1 MLSAVSLISE
11 ALIVAGI
18 VVVLMVTAPF
28 ITLFTAVLL
37 FGTVA
42 ALLKLTRRVFTRWGA
57 QQQELKKTILQNLH
71 QSLGGLKE
79 VKVLG
84 REHFFYHIFAR
95 RQGTLIRVHSRY
107 ATVTMVPRLLI
118 ETVFVC
124 GMLLVIV
131 LVTREGRD
139 ALDLVSLLGLYA
151 YAGFRIIPSAYRI
164 MLGVSTIRHGTAAVN
179 HVYND
184 FMAFEPDLP
193 VAGGAANG
201 EDLPFTDRLVLD
213 EVSYA
218 YDVADAPVLQEVSLT
233 IRRGESIGIVGPTGV
248 GKSTLVDL
256 VLGLLPPSSG
266 HILVDGQDVFSAV
279 QSWRRKIGYVPQSIF
294 LTDDTLRRNIAF
306 GLEDTEI
313 DAQKL
318 QAAVRMAQL
327 EKFVTTLPR
336 GLDTV
341 VGERGVRL
349 SGGQRQRV
357 GIARALYHE
366 PEILVFDEATSAL
379 DNQTERAVIGAI
391 EALRGEKTLLIV
403 AHRLSTVRGCDRLV
417 FLQDG
422 RIAGCGSFDE
432 LLMNNTDFRD
442 MAAVVGG
449 KAISS

>member
-1 MLSAVSLISE
+1 
-11 ALIVAGI
+11 
-18 VVVLMVTAPF
+18 
-28 ITLFTAVLL
+28 VLL

-42 ALLKLTRRVFTRWGA
+42 ALLRLTRRVFTRWGA

-201 EDLPFTDRLVLD
+201 EDLSFTDRLVLD

-248 GKSTLVDL
+248 GKSTLIDL

-266 HILVDGQDVFSAV
+266 HILVDGKDVFSAV

-327 EKFVTTLPR
+327 EKFVATLPR
-336 GLDTV
+336 GLETV

-422 RIAGCGSFDE
+422 RIADCGSFDE
-432 LLMNNTDFRD
+432 LLMNNADFRD
-442 MAAVVGG
+442 MAAVASG
-449 KAISS
+449 KGIGS